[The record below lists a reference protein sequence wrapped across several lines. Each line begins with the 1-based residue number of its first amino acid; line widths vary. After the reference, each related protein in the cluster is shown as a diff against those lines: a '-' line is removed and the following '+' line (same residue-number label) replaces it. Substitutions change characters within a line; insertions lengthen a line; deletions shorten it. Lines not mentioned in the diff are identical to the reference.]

1 MLGIQN
7 QTRINELDSIIASG
21 NSAGLRL
28 CASPRDGIIIYS
40 VDGLEGITK
49 DTLTSDLLNKTD
61 YQKTE
66 LLNNQKITAGSPCL

>member
-1 MLGIQN
+1 M
-7 QTRINELDSIIASG
+7 RITKSF
-21 NSAGLRL
+21 
-28 CASPRDGIIIYS
+28 IIIYS

-66 LLNNQKITAGSPCL
+66 LLNNQKITAGSLPISL